1 MSTGFEIEGKLTE
14 KFDEIQVSDKFK
26 KREFVI
32 ETSTSGLDGSIYT
45 EEIKFQLTQNNCDKL
60 NYSKVGDK
68 VEVKFNI
75 KGRRWEKDGKT
86 SWFTNLDAWF
96 VKSSEEGS
104 TPAQSQPA
112 SAPTVEDTD
121 NQDLPF

>member
-1 MSTGFEIEGKLTE
+1 MSFEIEGKLIE
-14 KFDEIQVSDKFK
+14 KFDEVQVSDKFK

-32 ETSTSGLDGSIYT
+32 ETSTSGSDGSIYT
-45 EEIKFQLTQNNCDKL
+45 EEVKFQLTQNNCEKL

-75 KGRRWEKDGKT
+75 KGRRWEKEGKT

-96 VKSSEEGS
+96 VKGVEEIS
-104 TPAQSQPA
+104 TPPQSQPTQMEE
-112 SAPTVEDTD
+112 PQEDVD
-121 NQDLPF
+121 DLPF

>member
-1 MSTGFEIEGKLTE
+1 MSFEIEGKLIE
-14 KFDEIQVSDKFK
+14 KFDEVVVSDKFK

-32 ETSTSGLDGSIYT
+32 ETSTSGSDGSIYT
-45 EEIKFQLTQNNCDKL
+45 EEIKFQLVQNNCDKL
-60 NYSKVGDK
+60 NHSNVGDK

-96 VKSSEEGS
+96 VKGVEEGN

-112 SAPTVEDTD
+112 EFPATD
-121 NQDLPF
+121 DNDSSSFPF

>member
-1 MSTGFEIEGKLTE
+1 MSTGFEIEGKLIE
-14 KFDEIQVSDKFK
+14 KFDEVQVSDKFK

-32 ETSTSGLDGSIYT
+32 ETSTSGSDGSVYT
-45 EEIKFQLTQNNCDKL
+45 EEIKFQLTQNNCEKL

-75 KGRRWEKDGKT
+75 RGRRWEKDGKT

-96 VKSSEEGS
+96 VKSESVGETPQPSQPSQAPTATESEE
-104 TPAQSQPA
+104 T
-112 SAPTVEDTD
+112 
-121 NQDLPF
+121 LPF

>member
-1 MSTGFEIEGKLTE
+1 MSFEIEGKLIE
-14 KFDEIQVSDKFK
+14 KFDEVQVSDKFK

-32 ETSTSGLDGSIYT
+32 ETSTSGSDGTTYT
-45 EEIKFQLTQNNCDKL
+45 EEVKFQLTQNNCEKL

-96 VKSSEEGS
+96 VKGVEEGS
-104 TPAQSQPA
+104 TPAQSQP
-112 SAPTVEDTD
+112 SPGPTAEDTTE
-121 NQDLPF
+121 DLPF